1 MSTSAFAFLQS
12 FRQKYEKASDIP
24 DSEIPES
31 FDLRNVQGQ
40 NFMGRVRDQDACG
53 SCYTVAFI
61 TVIESRLRQ
70 QTGRTPDD
78 LSVQHLLSC
87 NYMTEACNGGWAI
100 NHGYFLENGG
110 MVTDDCAPYRPK
122 QNP

>member
-1 MSTSAFAFLQS
+1 MSTSAFAYLQS
-12 FRQKYEKASDIP
+12 FRQKYKKASDIP

-87 NYMTEACNGGWAI
+87 NYMTEACTVAM
-100 NHGYFLENGG
+100 HFSGG
-110 MVTDDCAPYRPK
+110 MPYVSNRYPK
-122 QNP
+122 PCGVLMK